1 MNCILRVT
9 LRICPVL
16 VTHILWK
23 PGIVV
28 WTVLIRKSSHSF
40 LLHSSSCCFISWKL
54 GRDRYPQLPTSCI
67 TRVLSNNTSAVSSQ
81 RSVYRSVLHAC
92 ACFFTS
98 CLKTHCQLAQSPR
111 PVGLCCSTLWGQTT
125 GQLWRCGGR
134 KDNPSHS
141 FCLPL
146 MMLTSC
152 QMQCTVLV
160 IVLF

>member
-98 CLKTHCQLAQSPR
+98 CLKTHCQLNHLDLLGCVAPHCEVR
-111 PVGLCCSTLWGQTT
+111 PLVSCDDVG
-125 GQLWRCGGR
+125 GG
-134 KDNPSHS
+134 KTILPSHP